1 MDEDEIK
8 TEEEIK
14 KIVEEAY
21 LHFANI
27 VIAATSASG
36 RNPRTE
42 ALISKT
48 LTDLHT
54 RLSNDPAALAEL
66 LTRAKLSQKPADS

>member
-1 MDEDEIK
+1 MDDE
-8 TEEEIK
+8 EAK

-21 LHFANI
+21 RHFASI

-36 RNPRTE
+36 SSPRTE

-48 LTDLHT
+48 LADLHT
-54 RLSNDPAALAEL
+54 KLANDPAALADL
-66 LTRAKLSQKPADS
+66 LTRAKLGEKPPDS